1 MSLIFLLVSFRG
13 DEFRIAYAH
22 LGKLHSVIPSH
33 VNVLALTATA
43 TVATLRAV
51 ETCLNLQ
58 NPALIALPPDRPN
71 IFYTVFKQPD
81 MAAFVAE
88 MASELSENDCNIR
101 KQLFFA
107 AATWIVQKCTEA

>member
-1 MSLIFLLVSFRG
+1 MSLIFLLVSSRG

-22 LGKLHSVIPSH
+22 LGELRSVIPSH

-43 TVATLRAV
+43 TVDTLRAV
-51 ETCLNLQ
+51 ETRLNLQ

-81 MAAFVAE
+81 TTAFVTK
-88 MASELSENDCNIR
+88 MASELSE
-101 KQLFFA
+101 K
-107 AATWIVQKCTEA
+107 